1 MLKPN
6 YKKLLEP
13 SLLIIFLLSWFSIL
27 MPWNKL
33 PDPDAFYHA
42 TMAKLT
48 YEQGAITSFPWLDL
62 TTLGRHFADQHYLFH
77 VLQIPF
83 VNIFGLT
90 QGSRLSSI
98 TLALICMMVIYI
110 IFRLLKL
117 KPAWLWAVLLSL
129 LYPFSVRLILG
140 KASPLAIL
148 LWMISL
154 ALTSL
159 ILINK
164 KNISKSSSYI
174 FYFLFFIFALF
185 FSLSH
190 GGWIILPLST
200 LILFMGHILYEK
212 ALFPGPFK
220 LVLYKLPWVGLLAGL
235 LGLATGI
242 LLHPGRR
249 ELLSFLWVQV
259 IKIGVMTPS
268 QAIPMGQ
275 EWASAN
281 IGELLATTS
290 IFLLIIILTV
300 PGLIFAARKINFFEA
315 DDELQK
321 FARLSIVWGILV
333 AVLGALTL
341 KSLRFAEYFQPALVI
356 WVASLFQ
363 LIDWKKLLSWLSLDG
378 GAKGRFL
385 IPVIILIASGSLL
398 ARSVWNGYHVMHSKP
413 MFMDNQYQ
421 PALQAISQQAQPGD
435 RIFHAQWD
443 EFPILLAHDQR
454 FKYVAGMDPT
464 FFYEADRALA
474 LDYFALTI
482 NRASTTQEQVWSVAH
497 DRLQAK
503 YALIDTQRWPE
514 LAQIFAQDKRY
525 LEIGRGPDAVA
536 YRIED

>member
-13 SLLIIFLLSWFSIL
+13 SLLLIFFLSWFSIL
-27 MPWNKL
+27 IPWNKL

-42 TMAKLT
+42 TIAKLT
-48 YEQGAITSFPWLDL
+48 YEQGAITNFPWLDL
-62 TTLGRHFADQHYLFH
+62 TTLGQHFADQHFLFH

-98 TLALICMMVIYI
+98 TLALICMMGIYI

-148 LWMISL
+148 LWMTSL
-154 ALTSL
+154 TLTSL

-164 KNISKSSSYI
+164 KNTSKPLSYI

-200 LILFMGHILYEK
+200 LILFMGHVLYEK
-212 ALFPGPFK
+212 ALFYSPFK
-220 LVLYKLPWVGLLAGL
+220 LVLYKLPWAGFLAGL

-290 IFLLIIILTV
+290 IFLLIIILAV

-421 PALQAISQQAQPGD
+421 GAMQAITHQAQPGD

-443 EFPILLAHDQR
+443 EFPILFAHDQKL
-454 FKYVAGMDPT
+454 KYVAGMDPT
-464 FFYEADRALA
+464 FFYEADRTLA

-503 YALIDTQRWPE
+503 YALIDTERWPE

-525 LEIGRGPDAVA
+525 IEIGRGPDAVA